1 MAERSPLLSF
11 SLLRDT
17 SAWVADE
24 RQQSEEQQVA
34 DNRRAFFDYD
44 IDERVEAGIALTGSE
59 IKSIRAGKVNLRE
72 GYARIER
79 GEAWLLGVHI
89 SPWTHAGE
97 NYQHEPLR
105 RRKLLLHRAE
115 ILALGTKAAQKGS
128 TLVPLRLYFK
138 GGKAKIELALARGK
152 KQYDKREAIKKRE
165 MQRELE
171 EVRKRE
177 LR

>member
-1 MAERSPLLSF
+1 MAEG
-11 SLLRDT
+11 
-17 SAWVADE
+17 E
-24 RQQSEEQQVA
+24 RTVA
-34 DNRRAFFDYD
+34 DNRRALYDYS
-44 IDERVEAGIALTGSE
+44 IDERVEAGIALTGTE

-89 SPWTHAGE
+89 SPWSHGGHV
-97 NYQHEPLR
+97 NHEPLR

-115 ILALGTKAAQKGS
+115 IVTLGTKAAQKGA
-128 TLVPLRLYFK
+128 TLVPLRLYLK
-138 GGKAKIELALARGK
+138 DGRAKVELALARGK
-152 KQYDKREAIKKRE
+152 RKYDKREAIKKRE

-171 EVRKRE
+171 EARKRD